1 MTWSIAALTLAL
13 AAAVAV
19 AGGLAIGAFALVT
32 MAWMLLAL
40 RPTAVGGVV
49 AGLSRSRFE

>member
-19 AGGLAIGAFALVT
+19 VGGLAIGAVALVT
-32 MAWMLLAL
+32 MAWMLLTL
-40 RPTAVGGVV
+40 RLTEVGGVV
-49 AGLSRSRFE
+49 ATLSRSRFE